1 MRVRLQVERTLREV
15 LHARALPRHYITTP
29 TMQPGLRGR
38 AKALQRHDQTM
49 ALACQRHGKSMAGGK
64 ATTWQH
70 GQSVAKA
77 CQRHGDIMVHDWQK
91 GMATT
96 WQQHGKSMAKA
107 WQRHGKRMTKAWKRH
122 GNDMSTGWQSHGNE
136 MANGTSMATTMPE
149 HGKSMSTVWQ
159 CQGKKNGKVMADAW
173 HIIHGMATARQM
185 DGNGMGDTMDLH
197 SKGMV
202 KGLQMYV
209 NSIAHAWHRRCENM
223 GTKGKHLA
231 KACHIQMAQKK

>member
-1 MRVRLQVERTLREV
+1 MT
-15 LHARALPRHYITTP
+15 
-29 TMQPGLRGR
+29 
-38 AKALQRHDQTM
+38 KTM
-49 ALACQRHGKSMAGGK
+49 ALACQRHGKSMARGK

-107 WQRHGKRMTKAWKRH
+107 WQRHGKRMTKALVKARQRHVNRMAESWQRH
-122 GNDMSTGWQSHGNE
+122 GKWNKHGNNNARAWQKHVNG
-136 MANGTSMATTMPE
+136 MAMTRQK
-149 HGKSMSTVWQ
+149 H
-159 CQGKKNGKVMADAW
+159 GKVMADAW

-197 SKGMV
+197 RKGMV
-202 KGLQMYV
+202 KGLQTYV
-209 NSIAHAWHRRCENM
+209 ISIAHAWHKRCENM
-223 GTKGKHLA
+223 GTKGNTWQRHV
-231 KACHIQMAQKK
+231 IYMPQWMAQKK